1 MAREN
6 HANIEFFLSPHC
18 QYSISVRLSLRH
30 AIEALARVCLPTLL
44 PSHLIV
50 VLLLL
55 TSESFSACPH
65 SSPLAVLL
73 SLSPVAWLV
82 VSRLTAYSLSLLQ
95 LSSDLDSLQPSN
107 FGLLPL
113 LAFFLGSGPASLL
126 TGSVWGL
133 VRLAAL
139 CLDTMQDQEQTGDA
153 GAAGASG
160 SVTKVM

>member
-30 AIEALARVCLPTLL
+30 AIEALARLCLPTLL

-113 LAFFLGSGPASLL
+113 LAFFLGSGAASLL
-126 TGSVWGL
+126 AGSVWAL
-133 VRLAAL
+133 VRLTAL
-139 CLDTMQDQEQTGDA
+139 SLNMIQDNQEA
-153 GAAGASG
+153 GGG
-160 SVTKVM
+160 GGGGVNKVMK

>member
-1 MAREN
+1 MIYVVAVLYHGN
-6 HANIEFFLSPHC
+6 
-18 QYSISVRLSLRH
+18 V
-30 AIEALARVCLPTLL
+30 
-44 PSHLIV
+44 HLFIMFYKHIV
-50 VLLLL
+50 LNNLCNY
-55 TSESFSACPH
+55 TNYINACPH

-126 TGSVWGL
+126 TGSVWNL